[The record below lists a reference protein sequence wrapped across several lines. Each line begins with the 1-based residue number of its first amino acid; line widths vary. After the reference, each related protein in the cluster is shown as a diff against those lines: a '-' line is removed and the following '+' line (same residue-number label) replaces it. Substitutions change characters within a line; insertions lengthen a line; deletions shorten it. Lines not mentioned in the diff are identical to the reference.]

1 VARSRDWLLAA
12 KTVAWRAGSS
22 HSKVV
27 LRRGLLALLLA
38 PQPPR
43 DNSETANEDRTTDSA
58 DDATDDGFGLRRHGA
73 AAAAAGAAFGESR
86 VDGCGC
92 YFGGGDDAGA
102 GDQARADGAIFGEI
116 GGCGEGFGGFA
127 DDV

>member
-1 VARSRDWLLAA
+1 VAGSRDWLLAA

-27 LRRGLLALLLA
+27 HGRGLLTLLLA

-43 DNSETANEDRTTDSA
+43 DDSETTDEDCTTDTA
-58 DDATDDGFGLRRHGA
+58 DNTANDGFSLRRHGA
-73 AAAAAGAAFGESR
+73 AAAGPGAAFGESW

-92 YFGGGDDAGA
+92 NFGGRDDAGA
-102 GDQARADGAIFGEI
+102 GD
-116 GGCGEGFGGFA
+116 
-127 DDV
+127 

>member
-1 VARSRDWLLAA
+1 VAGSRDWLLAA

-27 LRRGLLALLLA
+27 HGRGLLALLLA

-43 DNSETANEDRTTDSA
+43 NYSETADEDCTTNTTDY
-58 DDATDDGFGLRRHGA
+58 ATDDGFGLRRHGA
-73 AAAAAGAAFGESR
+73 AAAGAGAAFGESR

-92 YFGGGDDAGA
+92 NFGGRDDAGA
-102 GDQARADGAIFGEI
+102 GD
-116 GGCGEGFGGFA
+116 
-127 DDV
+127 